1 MASTSKCSIG
11 VYLNEEC
18 HKTTYNSQIG
28 SRHIDMLAEED
39 QLLIKLRRGIDQPLT
54 DICNQ
59 QEKYFLVKYVT
70 FQYKC
75 CDPLLVHEKPCKG
88 EEIVLLSVA
97 NFSLFLT
104 FISGNKQ
111 IVNITN
117 TDGKLILYKI
127 P

>member
-1 MASTSKCSIG
+1 MTSTSKCPIG
-11 VYLNEEC
+11 VYLNKEC
-18 HKTTYNSQIG
+18 HKSTCNIQIG

-39 QLLIKLRRGIDQPLT
+39 QLLIKLSRGIDQPLT

-59 QEKYFLVKYVT
+59 HEKYFLVKYVT

-75 CDPLLVHEKPCKG
+75 CDPLLVHKKPCKG